1 MGVSDLEGY
10 SLGPVYI
17 LNLFYSI
24 KNWSLNGGS
33 RSMEVSIALGEVAGL
48 KTDQMGLPND
58 SSSAYL

>member
-48 KTDQMGLPND
+48 KTDQMG
-58 SSSAYL
+58 Y